1 MNDVSCAAKTT
12 SSLNSKGNLDSHF
25 NFRMPLLNY
34 HIHIGKIYFWSSS
47 MNEVLPNIDSF
58 IVKVNSK

>member
-12 SSLNSKGNLDSHF
+12 SSLNSEGNLDRHF
-25 NFRMPLLNY
+25 NECPLLNY
-34 HIHIGKIYFWSSS
+34 LLHIGKIYFWSSS